1 MTSLFLARAKEALEV
16 LDAETIV
23 TAYDDP
29 FVLEDVPS
37 GERITDRKSL
47 RAYFQAL
54 FGLPNVAFSDVT
66 VYEAEAFAALEW
78 TWSGTK
84 RSSGEA
90 YRVKGVS
97 LIEIRNGKIARETIY
112 YDPSAALAP

>member
-1 MTSLFLARAKEALEV
+1 MESLFLTRAKEALEH

-29 FVLEDVPS
+29 FVLDDVPS
-37 GERITDRKSL
+37 GETITDRKSL
-47 RAYFQAL
+47 LAYFQVL
-54 FGLPNVAFSDVT
+54 FGLPNVAFTDVKG
-66 VYEAEAFAALEW
+66 YEAEGFAVLEW

-90 YRVKGVS
+90 FRVRGASV
-97 LIEIRNGKIARETIY
+97 IEVRNGKIARETIY
-112 YDPSAALAP
+112 YDPRVPLSS